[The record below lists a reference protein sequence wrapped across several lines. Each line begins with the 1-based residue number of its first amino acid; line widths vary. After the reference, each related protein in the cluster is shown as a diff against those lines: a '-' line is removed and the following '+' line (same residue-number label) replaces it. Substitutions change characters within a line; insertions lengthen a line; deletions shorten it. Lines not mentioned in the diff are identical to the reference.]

1 MKRSAPIVN
10 QMIPS
15 EVMEP
20 MHYQW
25 ILRESITN
33 TDRPVP
39 CNYLEIPDQKL
50 PRVLLH
56 LAEEAREVVVI
67 NEPSGFLEEVQ
78 SQATQLCSPTLVEVI
93 TNGHQMPFG
102 RESANDVVRP
112 GLANHGR
119 QAESAESGG
128 LDPNWH
134 ERQDL
139 SDEHGSVLLF
149 RPVMDG
155 RETAPV
161 IPVSRDV
168 HRRGRNEPVDRSC
181 PVDTH
186 ILSEPS
192 VRFGHRTDW
201 IDDTVVGPEG
211 QEGCFGEPDIGSH
224 RHDSTGSGH
233 RIDRP
238 VFPEKRV
245 YTQTGPLGFKVKLD
259 GCITNWQD
267 PVGPSGEMEQSV
279 FPGLKADQ
287 EGCISTD
294 SVHPGVMMF
303 STQPGADVSEG
314 PDGARRSVD
323 HVSPFPVHDEDR
335 QGVGGPVGRF
345 PYSDIL
351 LTNVRSVLNEDR
363 RDDVVGRQSVFVPFT
378 DVPRT
383 TEHRDD
389 RPGEVDYDSTTQ
401 TRSESGCLTGIG
413 DPLIQKDNGFQIVR
427 VNARLDNGLT
437 NSRDVSRSSDSGV
450 HSWTEQWENMSDV
463 SMDGSYD
470 DTGDLHRGITD
481 EMSRLMFGAPP
492 NTEDEGD
499 SDCPGTDGSLMEML
513 DRCPSEAM
521 SDRDRDMTY
530 SEMTDSDNERNSDI
544 AALSDFSDDSSILGV
559 RKVLR
564 RRVPYRGRR
573 MLPAKGCA
581 PAPRTP
587 PVKARNR
594 AEEWLFVEDSTR
606 SHWTRWS
613 YGSLMDHTDEM
624 FVPVIRGW
632 TDLRLRKDADPRL
645 DRYYPKLIQ
654 SLARAGRVVR
664 KVRHCPEN
672 HSLRRDLML
681 RLFDEEMEK
690 MDLVSARF
698 PDRHVHKF
706 VDRPAAPPP
715 PTAVRGTY
723 TPPIQRKRGRKY
735 VGLREYE
742 SDAEDYFACSEEEE
756 RWFDRAVKWYQPCV

>member
-1 MKRSAPIVN
+1 M
-10 QMIPS
+10 
-15 EVMEP
+15 
-20 MHYQW
+20 
-25 ILRESITN
+25 
-33 TDRPVP
+33 
-39 CNYLEIPDQKL
+39 
-50 PRVLLH
+50 
-56 LAEEAREVVVI
+56 
-67 NEPSGFLEEVQ
+67 
-78 SQATQLCSPTLVEVI
+78 
-93 TNGHQMPFG
+93 
-102 RESANDVVRP
+102 
-112 GLANHGR
+112 
-119 QAESAESGG
+119 
-128 LDPNWH
+128 
-134 ERQDL
+134 
-139 SDEHGSVLLF
+139 
-149 RPVMDG
+149 
-155 RETAPV
+155 
-161 IPVSRDV
+161 
-168 HRRGRNEPVDRSC
+168 
-181 PVDTH
+181 
-186 ILSEPS
+186 
-192 VRFGHRTDW
+192 
-201 IDDTVVGPEG
+201 
-211 QEGCFGEPDIGSH
+211 
-224 RHDSTGSGH
+224 
-233 RIDRP
+233 
-238 VFPEKRV
+238 
-245 YTQTGPLGFKVKLD
+245 
-259 GCITNWQD
+259 
-267 PVGPSGEMEQSV
+267 
-279 FPGLKADQ
+279 
-287 EGCISTD
+287 
-294 SVHPGVMMF
+294 
-303 STQPGADVSEG
+303 
-314 PDGARRSVD
+314 
-323 HVSPFPVHDEDR
+323 
-335 QGVGGPVGRF
+335 GRF

-389 RPGEVDYDSTTQ
+389 RPGEVDSDSTTQ

-492 NTEDEGD
+492 NTEDAGD

-521 SDRDRDMTY
+521 SDRDRVMTY
-530 SEMTDSDNERNSDI
+530 SEMSDSDNERNSDI

-594 AEEWLFVEDSTR
+594 AEWWLFEEDSTR

-613 YGSLMDHTDEM
+613 YGSLMDYRDEM

-672 HSLRRDLML
+672 HRLRRDLML

-715 PTAVRGTY
+715 PTEVRGTY

-742 SDAEDYFACSEEEE
+742 SDAEDYFACSEEKEC
-756 RWFDRAVKWYQPCV
+756 WFDRAVQWYRPCE